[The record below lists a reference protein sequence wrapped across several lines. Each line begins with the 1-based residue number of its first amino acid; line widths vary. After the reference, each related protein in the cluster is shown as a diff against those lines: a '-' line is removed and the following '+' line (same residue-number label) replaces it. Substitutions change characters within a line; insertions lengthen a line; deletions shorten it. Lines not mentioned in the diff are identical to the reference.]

1 VGERF
6 GLKNGGG
13 GTAFPHTLTT
23 AQRISVSL
31 TIRIDVIRCVLVMI
45 LVVCCGALDYCRCY
59 LSRSHDVGWFC
70 TGYLSLVR

>member
-23 AQRISVSL
+23 G
-31 TIRIDVIRCVLVMI
+31 
-45 LVVCCGALDYCRCY
+45 CCEEDQ
-59 LSRSHDVGWFC
+59 
-70 TGYLSLVR
+70 